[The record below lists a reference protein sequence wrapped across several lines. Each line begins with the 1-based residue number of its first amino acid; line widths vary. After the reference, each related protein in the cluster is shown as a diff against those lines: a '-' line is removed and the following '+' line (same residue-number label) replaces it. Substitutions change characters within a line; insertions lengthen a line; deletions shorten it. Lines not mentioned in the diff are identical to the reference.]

1 MEKFTQKE
9 LLGMI
14 PSNVSTANLT
24 KSQKIVL
31 GQLYVLNNL
40 EQSKNNGFFYVS
52 NKDLSSLTS
61 LSEPTIIA
69 AVTKLELE
77 KIITRKSGKRDANGS
92 KASEYKI
99 INNNIIIEE
108 KDTDTMN
115 ENLANQVLEVIKD
128 YNKNMSNLISILN
141 SVTKQNFSDNFSNQ
155 HIENQVLT
163 ESILKNL
170 SDDFSDYFSTDTE
183 SDTEVDTDKEIN
195 NNIIYNNNLN
205 KDNNIN
211 KENNINKNNNII
223 NNKEKENII
232 INNNILEKESAS
244 AIDEADASEKED
256 DSSIENK
263 IEENNE
269 TLIAST
275 IGEVDAE
282 KEEND
287 DTNDDEDFDDGELVS
302 LFGTSNDGKKKKLTP
317 EEETEKALNLMF
329 GEDKEEKANDT
340 NTDGKLT
347 PLEAQ
352 TKLVPRMRV
361 LFGECESKEDAKE
374 AYNKIIKGLDSY
386 SKNLQP
392 IALSMLKNKA
402 WFLYTECITKNKSL

>member
-14 PSNVSTANLT
+14 PSNVCTSNLT
-24 KSQKIVL
+24 KSQKVVL

-40 EQSKNNGFFYVS
+40 DESKNNGFFYVS
-52 NKDLSSLTS
+52 NKDLSNLTS

-99 INNNIIIEE
+99 INNNKIIEE
-108 KDTDTMN
+108 KDTVTMN
-115 ENLANQVLEVIKD
+115 ENLANQVLEVIRD
-128 YNKNMSNLISILN
+128 YNRNMSNLISILN

-155 HIENQVLT
+155 HIENEVLT

-183 SDTEVDTDKEIN
+183 SDTEVDTDKELNNNIIN
-195 NNIIYNNNLN
+195 NNIIEN
-205 KDNNIN
+205 NNIN
-211 KENNINKNNNII
+211 NLNKNNNII

-244 AIDEADASEKED
+244 AIDEADALEKEE
-256 DSSIENK
+256 DSPNENK

-287 DTNDDEDFDDGELVS
+287 DTNDDEGFDDGELVS
-302 LFGTSNDGKKKKLTP
+302 LFETPETPNVERKVKLTP

-329 GEDKEEKANDT
+329 GEDKEEKKDDT

-352 TKLVPRMRV
+352 KKLVPRMRV
-361 LFGECESKEDAKE
+361 LFGECNTMEDAKA
-374 AYNKIIKGLDSY
+374 AYDKIINGLGNY

-392 IALSMLKNKA
+392 LALSMLKNKA